1 MFQGEDFL
9 YIWNMKNFLLVAI
22 FSLSIFACGDD
33 QPAQTDAPVV
43 LPPVDIKLDTLIANL
58 VNPWGLDFLPNGQI
72 VYTQRSGT
80 MWLYSAGKS
89 NEIVGLPEIESTGQG
104 GLMDVR
110 VDPDFANTRAI
121 FYSATNAE
129 GGVYST
135 ALYRG
140 ELNGTALTNVVKLFR
155 AEPMNTSGFHFGSRI
170 EFDDSGRIYLSL
182 GERNQKATA
191 QDPTNHNGTVV
202 RLNKDGSIP
211 SDNPYFNDDFAKDEI
226 FTYGHRNPQGM
237 ARNPA
242 NGSIW
247 VHEHGPKGG
256 DEVNILK
263 AGANYGWPIATYGL
277 DYDGTVI
284 SNDTFVEGTV
294 LPIHYWVPSIAP
306 CGMAFYWSDSIP
318 QWKGD
323 VFLGALAGKHLN
335 RLDVEG
341 SEIVDEERLLEGMA
355 RFRAVRQ
362 GHDGYLYFLTEGPGL
377 LCRFRPKR

>member
-1 MFQGEDFL
+1 
-9 YIWNMKNFLLVAI
+9 MKYF
-22 FSLSIFACGDD
+22 FAFITITLGLISCDD
-33 QPAQTDAPVV
+33 NQTAQADDPVV
-43 LPPVDIKLDTLIANL
+43 LPPVDIQLDTLLTNL
-58 VNPWGLDFLPNGQI
+58 VNPWGLDFLPGGEI
-72 VYTQRSGT
+72 LYTQRSGS
-80 MWLYSAGKS
+80 MWLFKNGSS
-89 NEIVGLPEIESTGQG
+89 TEVTGLPPIESVGQG

-110 VDPDFANTRAI
+110 IDPGFDSNNWV
-121 FYSATNAE
+121 FYSATNSE

-140 ELNGTALTNVVKLFR
+140 ELSGTSLINVQKLFQ

-170 EFDDSGRIYLSL
+170 EFDESGHIYLSL
-182 GERNQKATA
+182 GERNDKQSA
-191 QDPTNHNGTVV
+191 QNPNNHNGTVV

-211 SDNPYFNDDFAKDEI
+211 SDNPYFNDDFAADEV

-242 NGSIW
+242 DGSIW

-256 DEVNILK
+256 DEVNILEI
-263 AGANYGWPIATYGL
+263 GANYGWPIATYGI
-277 DYDGTVI
+277 DYDGSII

-335 RLDVEG
+335 RLEVNG
-341 SEIVDEERLLEGMA
+341 SEVTDEERLLEGMA

-362 GHDGYLYFLTEGPGL
+362 GPDGYLYFLTEGPGL
-377 LCRFRPKR
+377 LCRFRPQP